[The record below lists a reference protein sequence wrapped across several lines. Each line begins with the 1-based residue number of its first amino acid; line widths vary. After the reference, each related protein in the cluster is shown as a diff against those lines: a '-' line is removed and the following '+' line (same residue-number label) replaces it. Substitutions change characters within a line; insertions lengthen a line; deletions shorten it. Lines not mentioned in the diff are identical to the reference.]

1 MTCTIYI
8 FKSERGTIVENNIYP
23 FSDVTLTKDDI
34 ILLDTSF
41 VLNLANSDINSTV
54 SQECNDLTLKIIQ
67 NKATVAISLITY
79 EELHN
84 VFLKIQYRDH
94 FGNSSFCENDVKTW
108 TSGNPQSFQAAI
120 DATISARDNYMK
132 LLQNSPAF
140 YTDPIGQFTP
150 ETFARAVELQKKYA
164 LPGLNDAKQI
174 AIAIEES
181 VSCFATTDHD
191 FLRINEEGLKIL
203 VDTRTYNRL

>member
-1 MTCTIYI
+1 M
-8 FKSERGTIVENNIYP
+8 ENNIYP

-84 VFLKIQYRDH
+84 VFL
-94 FGNSSFCENDVKTW
+94 
-108 TSGNPQSFQAAI
+108 
-120 DATISARDNYMK
+120 
-132 LLQNSPAF
+132 
-140 YTDPIGQFTP
+140 
-150 ETFARAVELQKKYA
+150 
-164 LPGLNDAKQI
+164 
-174 AIAIEES
+174 
-181 VSCFATTDHD
+181 
-191 FLRINEEGLKIL
+191 LRK
-203 VDTRTYNRL
+203 